1 METLRVEKSNLQEAL
16 KTIDDTLD
24 TISEKIVNNGH
35 GRGGQYGMHGFIA
48 EAAECGIGNARE
60 RIEGRAPIY
69 KWINDNGPG
78 DLQRVDVDVLIQ
90 QKFVN
95 YGGHLSLQAVREH
108 LQKYPDFLE
117 DDGIY
122 QIPEDHY
129 EKIKWLLSIPEEEAN
144 KMSTSTG
151 EFSLKQW
158 KEVHEFF
165 ADGDV
170 PLDKIEPSRLKH
182 GEVQKGTYKKTLNS
196 EKDDLKERGQER
208 RNQAYQESKPTFA
221 EGARATAAAGVTEG
235 AMTLC
240 MAIIRKVKSG
250 KRIKE
255 FETED
260 WAEIAGDTGKGIA
273 KGSIRG
279 ASIYTLTNFMAAPA
293 AVASAVV
300 TASFGIADQAH
311 LLRTGKLDEQQFIEN
326 SEMLCLD
333 ASVSALSSFAGQLL
347 IPIPVLGAVIGNTV
361 GTMMYQIARDN
372 LSEREQKIC
381 ADYAESLGK
390 LSESLNEQ
398 YQGLIIAINKDMQ
411 QFMMILD
418 KAFAPDIRVAFAGS
432 IELARICGVPSA
444 EILDSEEKIRSYFM
458 D

>member
-1 METLRVEKSNLQEAL
+1 MNAEKIIKSGQEQAVASWINYLNQIRLDRLMETLRVENSNLQEAL
-16 KTIDDTLD
+16 KTIDDTLE

-48 EAAECGIGNARE
+48 EAAECGIGNAGE

-69 KWINDNGPG
+69 EWINDNSRG

-117 DDGIY
+117 DVGIY

-170 PLDKIEPSRLKH
+170 PLDKIEPSRLKY
-182 GEVQKGTYKKTLNS
+182 GEVQKDTYEQTLNS

-208 RNQAYQESKPTFA
+208 KNQAYQESKPTFA
-221 EGARATAAAGVTEG
+221 EGAKATAAAGVAEG
-235 AMTLC
+235 TMTLC

-273 KGSIRG
+273 KGSIG
-279 ASIYTLTNFMAAPA
+279 VQASIL
-293 AVASAVV
+293 
-300 TASFGIADQAH
+300 
-311 LLRTGKLDEQQFIEN
+311 
-326 SEMLCLD
+326 
-333 ASVSALSSFAGQLL
+333 
-347 IPIPVLGAVIGNTV
+347 
-361 GTMMYQIARDN
+361 
-372 LSEREQKIC
+372 
-381 ADYAESLGK
+381 
-390 LSESLNEQ
+390 
-398 YQGLIIAINKDMQ
+398 
-411 QFMMILD
+411 
-418 KAFAPDIRVAFAGS
+418 
-432 IELARICGVPSA
+432 
-444 EILDSEEKIRSYFM
+444 
-458 D
+458 